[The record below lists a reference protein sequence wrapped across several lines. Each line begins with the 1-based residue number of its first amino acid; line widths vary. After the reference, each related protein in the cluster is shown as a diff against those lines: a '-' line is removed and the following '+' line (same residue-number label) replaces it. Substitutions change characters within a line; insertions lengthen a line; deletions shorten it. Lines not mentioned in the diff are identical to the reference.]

1 MDPQKP
7 RESQWTDD
15 QWQAIVQKGK
25 DVLVA
30 AAAGSGKT
38 AVLVERIIQKITDAK
53 EPVDVDRLLIVTFTN
68 AAASEMR
75 IRIGHALEKELAEHP
90 SDLRLRH
97 QLMLLNKASITTS
110 HSFCLSV
117 VRRYYYQLDIDPSFR
132 IGDEAEMALIRE
144 DILEGLFEDY
154 YSADDAEHFYELVD
168 RYSNDRSDSELMGL
182 VQRLYTF
189 SRSHPWPEAWLDEMA
204 DAYQVTAD
212 TSIDTLP
219 WIPDLKQVV
228 GSTVHGLLGVLETAE
243 ALASEPGGPHPY
255 IETLQADRQMLQSL
269 YAEVHGA
276 WEALHQA
283 FSQISFMKLKPC
295 KGDAIDPALKER
307 VKRLRDEVKKRLNQ
321 LQEEL
326 FSRTPA
332 SYLEDL
338 QDMAPY
344 VQLLV
349 QFVKDFSQRYAA
361 VKKEK
366 AVVDF
371 DDLEHFSLS
380 ILRDDA
386 SQPGHEL
393 ASEVAKQYRSQFTE
407 ILVDEYQDTNLVQ
420 ETIISHIARGDNTFM
435 VGDVK
440 QSIYRFRLAEPG
452 LFLKK
457 YKRFGNDSSSDEA
470 SGYRIDLSQNFRS
483 RQEIVDG
490 TNFIFKQIM
499 DETIGEIAYDDKAAL
514 RFGAT
519 YYSEEKQETELHLI
533 NRQEHKDGIEDETAE
548 DYETAELEGHFIAG
562 QIQEMIQGGKEV
574 YDKETKI
581 NRPILYRDI
590 VILLRSGVAWAPTL
604 LDVLR
609 QKGIPAYAELSRGY
623 FEATEI
629 AVMMALLRTIDN
641 PFQDIPLASVLRSP
655 LVGLTGSELARIRIA
670 QKDGEYYEAMRYY
683 SESYTDDLA
692 HKLREFNHRLEAW
705 RDRARRGALADLIW
719 QLYRETGYYDYVAGL
734 SAGEQRQA
742 NLRALY
748 DRARQYEQT
757 SFRGLFRFLR
767 FVERL
772 QDRGGDLAEARAL
785 SEQEDVVRVMTI
797 HKSKGLEFP
806 VVFVAG
812 INKRFNFRDVNA
824 KVLLHKTLGFGTK
837 NIDPVKR
844 FTTLTLPHVA
854 LKRRMASETIAEEMR
869 ILYVA
874 LTRAREKLILVGTL
888 RDAEKAMQKWSDGAS
903 EGTWTLSA
911 YARMQAKTFLDWLGP
926 SILRHKDATV
936 LHDLAGFSP
945 TNEPV
950 KQHPSQWLAVLHAGG
965 NIVGGLE
972 QQEEKPLEKER
983 QLQNWLPVDAYEDE
997 RVAEHLAWR
1006 YAHQQATVYMAK
1018 QTVTEI
1024 KRQQEHFNEGYD
1036 EALIEQLR
1044 RPLGDRP
1051 RFLSGKQL
1059 TPTERGTA
1067 VHKFMQHV
1075 KLTLPMSQSHLDLE
1089 ATRMVQQELLTE
1101 EESEAIDFKR
1111 VVHFFETEIG
1121 QDLLHAKR
1129 VVRELSFSLA
1139 VQTEDIYSDWQGE
1152 GDTVLV
1158 QGVVDCL
1165 YETESGLVLLDFKT
1179 DQVAGQL
1186 QSLDAQ
1192 QQALMARYRTQ
1203 LELYRVAIKR
1213 IWKQEVEKLGLYF
1226 FDGGYLYTL

>member
-1 MDPQKP
+1 MSLQKP
-7 RESQWTDD
+7 KDSQWTDD
-15 QWQAIVQKGK
+15 QWQAVVQKGQ

-38 AVLVERIIQKITDAK
+38 AVLVERIIKKITDPK

-68 AAASEMR
+68 AAATEMR
-75 IRIGHALEKELAEHP
+75 VRIGQALEKELTNNP

-97 QLMLLNKASITTS
+97 QLTLLNKALITTS

-144 DILEGLFEDY
+144 DVLEGLFEDY
-154 YSADDAEHFYELVD
+154 YSAEHAERFYELVD

-182 VQRLYTF
+182 VQKLYTF

-204 DAYQVTAD
+204 AAYRVTPD

-219 WIPDLKQVV
+219 WTPDLKQAVKA
-228 GSTVHGLLGVLETAE
+228 TVQGLLGVLETAE
-243 ALASEPGGPHPY
+243 TLASEPGGPYPY
-255 IETLQADRQMLQSL
+255 VATLEADREMLQAI
-269 YAEVHGA
+269 YTAAHGP

-283 FSQISFMKLKPC
+283 FSQLSFTKLKPC
-295 KGDAIDPALKER
+295 KGDDIDSTLKDR
-307 VKRLRDEVKKRLNQ
+307 VKGLRDEVKKRLTQ

-326 FSRTPA
+326 FSKSPA

-344 VQLLV
+344 VYLLV
-349 QFVKDFSQRYAA
+349 QLVKDFSKRYMA

-371 DDLEHFSLS
+371 DDLEHFTLS
-380 ILRDDA
+380 VLRDDA
-386 SQPGHEL
+386 AKPGHEV
-393 ASEVAKQYRSQFTE
+393 ASEVAKQYRAQFTE

-452 LFLKK
+452 LFLDK
-457 YKRFGNDSSSDEA
+457 YKRFGNTSSSDES

-483 RQEIVDG
+483 RREILDG
-490 TNFIFKQIM
+490 TNFIFKQVM
-499 DETIGEIAYDDKAAL
+499 DETVGEIDYDDKAAL
-514 RFGAT
+514 LFGAS
-519 YYSEEKQETELHLI
+519 YYPEAEQKTELHLI
-533 NRQEHKDGIEDETAE
+533 NRQEHKEGLEDETLE
-548 DYETAELEGHFIAG
+548 DYETAELEGHFIANK
-562 QIQEMIQGGKEV
+562 IQEMIQNGKEV
-574 YDKETKI
+574 YDKESKV
-581 NRPILYRDI
+581 NRPIQYRDI
-590 VILLRSGVAWAPTL
+590 VILLRSGAAWAPTL
-604 LDVLR
+604 LDVFKQR
-609 QKGIPAYAELSRGY
+609 GIPAYAELSKGY
-623 FEATEI
+623 FEATEV

-655 LVGLTGSELARIRIA
+655 LVSLTGSELARIRIA
-670 QKDGEYYEAMRYY
+670 QKEGAYYEAMKDY
-683 SESYTDDLA
+683 SERFTDDLA
-692 HKLREFNHRLEAW
+692 HKLRAFNRQLEDW

-767 FVERL
+767 FIERL

-812 INKRFNFRDVNA
+812 INKRFNFRDLNA
-824 KVLLHKTLGFGTK
+824 KTLLHKTLGFGTK

-844 FTTLTLPHVA
+844 LTTPTLPHAA
-854 LKRRMASETIAEEMR
+854 LKRRMASETVAEEMR

-888 RDAEKAMQKWSDGAS
+888 KDAEKAIQKWIESAS
-903 EGTWTLSA
+903 EMTWTLSP
-911 YARMQAKTFLDWLGP
+911 YARGQAKTFLDWIGP
-926 SILRHKDATV
+926 SVLRHKDAVV
-936 LHDLAGFSP
+936 LHDAAGFTP
-945 TNEPV
+945 FQEAV
-950 KQHPSQWLAVLHAGG
+950 KQHPSRWVTAIHAGG
-965 NIVGGLE
+965 TIVPELG
-972 QQEEKPLEKER
+972 QQEVETRAKE
-983 QLQNWLPVDAYEDE
+983 QKLQSWLPVDVQEDK
-997 RVAEHLAWR
+997 RVARHLAWR
-1006 YAHQQATVYMAK
+1006 YSHQQATVHMAK

-1024 KRQQEHFNEGYD
+1024 KRQQERFNEGYD
-1036 EALIEQLR
+1036 EALVRQFR
-1044 RPLGDRP
+1044 RPLGERP
-1051 RFLSGKQL
+1051 RFFSNKQL
-1059 TPTERGTA
+1059 TAAERGTS

-1075 KLTLPMSQSHLDLE
+1075 TLAFPMSHGQLKQE
-1089 ATRMVQQELLTE
+1089 AERMQEQELLTE
-1101 EESEAIDFKR
+1101 EESLALDFGKITQ
-1111 VVHFFETEIG
+1111 FFETEIG
-1121 QDLLHAKR
+1121 RELLQAKR

-1139 VQTEDIYSDWQGE
+1139 VKPADIYSGWQGDE
-1152 GDTVLV
+1152 DKVLV
-1158 QGVVDCL
+1158 QGVIDCL
-1165 YETESGLVLLDFKT
+1165 YETEKGLVLLDFKT
-1179 DQVAGQL
+1179 DQVEGRF
-1186 QSLDAQ
+1186 QSPAAQ
-1192 QQALMARYRTQ
+1192 QQALIARYHKQ
-1203 LELYRVAIKR
+1203 LELYQLAIER
-1213 IWKQEVEKLGLYF
+1213 IWKQKVEKIGLYF
-1226 FDGGYLYTL
+1226 FDGGHLYTM